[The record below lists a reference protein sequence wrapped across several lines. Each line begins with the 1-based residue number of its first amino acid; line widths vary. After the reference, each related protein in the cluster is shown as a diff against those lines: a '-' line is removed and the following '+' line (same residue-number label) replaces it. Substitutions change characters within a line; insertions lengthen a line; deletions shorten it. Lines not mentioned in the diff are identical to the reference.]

1 MVDQHH
7 SIASSASDDDASQHW
22 LMFEQRYDAAVAG
35 QERRLQEAAAIASGD
50 RVLDVGCGCGEST
63 RNAARSASAGWAS
76 GIDIVSQM
84 VERARLRA
92 SELCLVNISFNVGD
106 AAEYPF
112 ADASFNV
119 IISRHGATFFADP
132 VAAFARLRRALEP
145 GGRLVLVA
153 WAPADRNE
161 WLQVIG
167 NALAAGKRLPAPARE
182 AAGPFGFAHP
192 GRAREVLVAAGLREI
207 DIIAVNE
214 PMLLG
219 ADAGDA
225 FTFVR
230 GLGFVRGLLAGRD
243 GTEVA
248 AAEARLAAALEAS
261 ASATG
266 VELASAAWLIN
277 ARRI

>member
-7 SIASSASDDDASQHW
+7 STATSTSADAASQHW

-35 QERRLQEAAAIASGD
+35 QERRLQEAAAIASDD
-50 RVLDVGCGCGEST
+50 RVLDVGCGCGGST
-63 RNAARSASAGWAS
+63 RNAARSASAGWAY
-76 GIDIVSQM
+76 GIDIVPQM

-92 SELCLVNISFNVGD
+92 TESGLVNISFDVGD

-132 VAAFARLRRALEP
+132 VAAFSRLRQALEP
-145 GGRLVLVA
+145 GGRLALVA
-153 WAPADRNE
+153 WAPAGRNE

-167 NALAAGKRLPAPARE
+167 SAVAPGTLLPAPARE
-182 AAGPFGFAHP
+182 AAGPFGFADP
-192 GRAREVLVAAGLREI
+192 GRAREVLLAAGLGDI
-207 DIIAVNE
+207 DVIAVHE

-219 ADAGDA
+219 ANARDA

-230 GLGFVRGLLAGRD
+230 GLGFVRGLLAGHD
-243 GTEVA
+243 GSEVA

-261 ASATG
+261 ASTTG
-266 VELASAAWLIN
+266 VELESSTWLIN
-277 ARRI
+277 AQRI